1 MCNLRPFGFEPFAF
15 CLDRLAFVFLSGIFL
30 IEMFMFAKIIHMKKT
45 LFYGLGIIIVALTI
59 FFFARYSYTYSEGNR
74 AGRLIKFAK
83 QGFMFKT
90 YEGEMNLGGV
100 SNAANNSMMMN
111 YMWDFS
117 VNDKAVADSLL
128 KLEGREISVHYKQ
141 KMGVLPWRGDTKYI
155 VDKVV
160 EVKKEKPND
169 F

>member
-1 MCNLRPFGFEPFAF
+1 MFAEIF
-15 CLDRLAFVFLSGIFL
+15 AMKRILLTIVGIIVVFLAIFL
-30 IEMFMFAKIIHMKKT
+30 I
-45 LFYGLGIIIVALTI
+45 
-59 FFFARYSYTYSEGNR
+59 ARYSYTYSEGNR
-74 AGRLIKFAK
+74 AGRLIKFSK

-100 SNAANNSMMMN
+100 TNAANNSMMMN

-117 VNDKAVADSLL
+117 VNDQSVADTLL

-141 KMGVLPWRGDTKYI
+141 KMGKLPWRGDTKYI

-160 EVKKEKPND
+160 EVKPDTGN
-169 F
+169 